1 MSAKQT
7 PAIKKEIKPSVK
19 QIEQE
24 LISSVDFLCKTSM
37 GEVGADIKD
46 KIIAKDR
53 K

>member
-1 MSAKQT
+1 MSAKKT
-7 PAIKKEIKPSVK
+7 PAKKQEIKPIVK

-37 GEVGADIKD
+37 GEAGVDIKD
-46 KIIAKDR
+46 KIISKDR